1 MNGRYFEG
9 DFPELTR
16 RLEEHFDRVRA
27 SWEAHG
33 WKGSLVLGG
42 GYGRG
47 EGGVMISSP
56 TPAFSND
63 LDYFLFHEKPASPE
77 LIKWAR
83 EIERVESA
91 LLDIDVEI
99 KAMKPLGIHDP
110 TGSMMFSDLVAGHI
124 PVAGDASFLKEMAGA
139 LDFSKIGSTEATR
152 LLWNRGSGLFFSRCR
167 IPDQREMG
175 FVIRNHAKVKLA
187 LGDSWLCLNGLY
199 TPQCRER
206 GRRLSVS
213 QLPDSLSWLVRWH
226 EEGVD
231 FKFRPFADGIT
242 WEELAKES
250 HTLIKAWGEVFLLA
264 ESARLGTSFPNFASY
279 LSASRLMP
287 EHPLFKNL
295 GLSARDRLKRGA
307 CLRPLGDY
315 PRASLMR
322 ALPCLLGLTAGG
334 VKETTRFLPASSGEV
349 TDPRSWEE
357 TYARWWAYYA

>member
-9 DFPELTR
+9 DFPELTQ

-27 SWEAHG
+27 SWVAHG
-33 WKGSLVLGG
+33 WKGTLVLGG

-47 EGGVMISSP
+47 EGGVMTFSP

-63 LDYFLFHEKPASPE
+63 LDYFLFHETPASSE

-83 EIERVESA
+83 EIERAESA

-99 KAMKPLGIHDP
+99 KTMKPSGIGDP

-124 PVAGDASFLKEMAGA
+124 PVAGDASFLKAMAGT

-206 GRRLSVS
+206 GRRLSAS
-213 QLPDSLSWLVRWH
+213 QLPDSLSWLVHWH
-226 EEGVD
+226 EEGVN
-231 FKFRPFADGIT
+231 FKFRPFAGGIT
-242 WEELAKES
+242 WKELAEES
-250 HTLIKAWGEVFLLA
+250 EALIKAWGEVFLLA
-264 ESARLGTSFPNFASY
+264 ESARLGKAFPDFSVY
-279 LSASRLMP
+279 LKACRLMP

-295 GLSARDRLKRGA
+295 VISARDLLKRGA

-322 ALPCLLGLTAGG
+322 ALPCLLGLTTGG
-334 VKETTRFLPASSGEV
+334 VGEAASFLPTPVGDV
-349 TDPRSWEE
+349 DDPRSWEE
-357 TYARWWAYYA
+357 TYARWWTFYA